1 MTTTMNKFYSE
12 LISLKTFKE
21 RYDYL
26 KIRQRV
32 GDATFGGSRYLNQ
45 AFYTS
50 PQWKDFRNQIII
62 RDSGCDLAMIGFEI
76 KGKIYIHHI
85 TPITKDD
92 LLKRSSLLMDEEN
105 VVCVSF
111 DTHQAIH
118 YGDENLLPQLPIE
131 RRPNDTIP
139 WR

>member
-12 LISLKTFKE
+12 LISLKSFKE

-32 GDATFGGSRYLNQ
+32 GYATFGGSRYLNQ

-62 RDSGCDLAMIGFEI
+62 RDSGCDLAMDGFEI

>member
-1 MTTTMNKFYSE
+1 MNRSYSE
-12 LISLKTFKE
+12 LISFKTFKE

-26 KIRQRV
+26 RICQQV
-32 GDATFGGSRYLNQ
+32 GQATFGGSRFLNQ
-45 AFYTS
+45 LFYSS
-50 PQWKDFRNQIII
+50 PQWKDFRNRIII
-62 RDSGCDLAMIGFEI
+62 RDNGCDLAMYGFEI

-92 LLKRSSLLMDEEN
+92 LINRSPLLMDPEN

-118 YGDENLLPQLPIE
+118 YGDDNLLPQLPIE
-131 RRPNDTIP
+131 RKPNDTIP

>member
-32 GDATFGGSRYLNQ
+32 GDVTFGGSRYLNQ

-62 RDSGCDLAMIGFEI
+62 RDSGCDLAMDGFEI

>member
-1 MTTTMNKFYSE
+1 MTTTMNKSYSE

-32 GDATFGGSRYLNQ
+32 GDTTFGGSRYLNQ
-45 AFYTS
+45 TFYTS

-62 RDSGCDLAMIGFEI
+62 RDCGCDLAMDGFEI

-92 LLKRSSLLMDEEN
+92 LLKRSPLLMDEEN